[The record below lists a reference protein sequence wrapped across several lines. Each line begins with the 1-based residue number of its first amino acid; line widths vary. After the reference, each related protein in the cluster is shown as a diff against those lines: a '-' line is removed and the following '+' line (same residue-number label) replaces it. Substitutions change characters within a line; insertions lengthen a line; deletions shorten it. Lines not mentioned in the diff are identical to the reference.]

1 MSGETIDGD
10 LRDELVEAVV
20 KRLEDG
26 DIPDEALPDGDLH
39 IPTVKPWVR
48 ERLRASGDAA
58 SFDEIMKAAEGDE
71 LLQRRLQSDA
81 GIRQWIMEA
90 LPKMVG
96 IELERRIQSGEFVRE
111 NREDGSTHVRRA

>member
-1 MSGETIDGD
+1 MSNETIDGD
-10 LRDELVEAVV
+10 LHDELVEAVM

-26 DIPDEALPDGDLH
+26 DIPGGD
-39 IPTVKPWVR
+39 IVSSIAAPWVR

-111 NREDGSTHVRRA
+111 NREDGGTHVRRA